1 MSNSLRTCG
10 GRELTSAWLNVI
22 SCNFRRDFSGVERIR
37 VVGHTDAI
45 GQPKSNA
52 KLSLERAKVVAQQ
65 LHERGLKS
73 SKDFKIEG
81 EGAKHL
87 MKLRCGNKPTPENKR
102 CHAPIAAST
111 LWSLAPAADGP

>member
-1 MSNSLRTCG
+1 MFEFGKSELRANIYNAIEVMAQ
-10 GRELTSAWLNVI
+10 RLK
-22 SCNFRRDFSGVERIR
+22 RDFSGVERIR

-73 SKDFKIEG
+73 RKDFKIEG

-102 CHAPIAAST
+102 CHAPNRRVDIVVTGASR
-111 LWSLAPAADGP
+111 